1 MPPGS
6 FTGSVETSLQESDEC
21 LSSKMV
27 NHLQGTD
34 VEAQA
39 LGHPGDS

>member
-6 FTGSVETSLQESDEC
+6 STGNVETSLEEGDKC

-27 NHLQGTD
+27 DHLQGIGE
-34 VEAQA
+34 EAQA